1 MKRNKLLSLLLAL
14 ALAFSLAACANNDQP
29 TESSAPPET
38 TLPVESETPS
48 TEPDSSEAVTTRVTV
63 LNGPT
68 GVAPPS
74 CCPTLMPAP
83 RLRITPTTSPPPTTN

>member
-38 TLPVESETPS
+38 TLPVEW
-48 TEPDSSEAVTTRVTV
+48 VW
-63 LNGPT
+63 
-68 GVAPPS
+68 
-74 CCPTLMPAP
+74 
-83 RLRITPTTSPPPTTN
+83 